1 VLKITV
7 AALLLSLTQLSY
19 AKCEGLTETLN
30 EKLGYLSNE
39 TEGYFSACK
48 IWPADAGKTIVAL
61 AHFQKGSSITVPPDS
76 SDGLYDLDVLVVKT
90 DSGEIQHHLFQK
102 GVLSSD
108 AISFSGID
116 IDTARYQLAP
126 GVIAFG
132 LRFNRGGPAEVQTIR
147 LYVIQQKKLKQI
159 LSKLSM
165 VEYFSEAQVDCPHS
179 SNVRRTL
186 AVAGTAN
193 HGYAD
198 LVLQEKMIVGD
209 PVRTKSDCTVKKWQ
223 NSHRYILHF
232 DGDTYVVPQ
241 ELQSA
246 Y

>member
-1 VLKITV
+1 MLKIIV
-7 AALLLSLTQLSY
+7 AALLLSLAQSSY
-19 AKCEGLTETLN
+19 AECEGLTEKLN
-30 EKLGYLSNE
+30 EKLGYPDNE

-48 IWPADAGKTIVAL
+48 IWPADTNKTIVAL
-61 AHFQKGSSITVPPDS
+61 AHFQKGSSFTVPPDS

-108 AISFSGID
+108 AIYFSGIN

-126 GVIAFG
+126 GVTAFG
-132 LRFNRGGPAEVQTIR
+132 LRFNGGGPAEVQTIR
-147 LYVIQQKKLKQI
+147 LYAIQQKKLKQI

-165 VEYFSEAQVDCPHS
+165 VEYFSEAQVECPYL

-186 AVAGTAN
+186 AVSGTTS

-198 LVLQEKMIVGD
+198 LILQEKMIVEE
-209 PVRTKSDCTVKKWQ
+209 PVTTKNDCTVEKWQ
-223 NSHRYILHF
+223 SSHRYKLRF